1 MTRQTR
7 IGLLVALAFII
18 MFGLVLGEL
27 SETATPTPAPTAM
40 QDASTYAHTAAVETI
55 PVETIEESVSR
66 EMEWPAGPE
75 VVGVIDVDRTTLAA
89 RTPVR
94 DPVPPA
100 PPHAPTAPAAPPAA
114 PTRRAETSQ
123 VVPPSTVHAAA
134 GPPARPAAAR
144 ATTPSPPPPA
154 APRTHTVQPGDNL
167 TRIARKYY
175 GAEHEMKYKRIYQ
188 ANRDKLPDES
198 TLHVGMVL
206 VIPPMNAV
214 ASIPAPAP
222 DPRRAM
228 LAPRGR
234 IASAPERA
242 PLAPR
247 GRITTPLPRD
257 EMTLEELD
265 AHFKKPTTGRVASGR
280 VYVVRRGDSLTTI
293 ARKVLN
299 DGSRAS
305 VLKLYDANRDKLKSP
320 DHLPV
325 GVTLRIPI

>member
-40 QDASTYAHTAAVETI
+40 EDISTYAHTSAVEAI
-55 PVETIEESVSR
+55 PVETIEENFSR
-66 EMEWPAGPE
+66 ETNWPVGPE

-89 RTPVR
+89 RTPER
-94 DPVPPA
+94 EP
-100 PPHAPTAPAAPPAA
+100 APAAPSHAAVAPAA
-114 PTRRAETSQ
+114 SPGRPDVSQ
-123 VVPPSTVHAAA
+123 IVPPSTVHAAA
-134 GPPARPAAAR
+134 SPPARSASAALPAAAR
-144 ATTPSPPPPA
+144 PTPG

-175 GAEHEMKYKRIYQ
+175 GPEHETKYKRIYQ
-188 ANRDKLPDES
+188 ANRDKMADES
-198 TLHVGMVL
+198 TLQVGMVL

-214 ASIPAPAP
+214 ASIPPPAP
-222 DPRRAM
+222 EPRRAALAPRGRITSEPPRAA

-234 IASAPERA
+234 IATA
-242 PLAPR
+242 
-247 GRITTPLPRD
+247 PLPRD

-265 AHFKKPTTGRVASGR
+265 AHFKKPTSGRVASGR

-305 VLKLYDANRDKLKSP
+305 VLKIYDANRDKLKSP

-325 GVTLRIPI
+325 GVTLRIPA

>member
-40 QDASTYAHTAAVETI
+40 EDISTYAHTAAVETI
-55 PVETIEESVSR
+55 PVETIEENFSR
-66 EMEWPAGPE
+66 ETSWPAGPE
-75 VVGVIDVDRTTLAA
+75 VVGVIDVDHTTLAA
-89 RTPVR
+89 RTP
-94 DPVPPA
+94 PGGA
-100 PPHAPTAPAAPPAA
+100 APAAPPRAAAA
-114 PTRRAETSQ
+114 PPRRTDVSQ
-123 VVPPSTVHAAA
+123 IVPPSTVHAAG
-134 GPPARPAAAR
+134 GPPARTAGVAPAGPVR
-144 ATTPSPPPPA
+144 PTPA
-154 APRTHTVQPGDNL
+154 GPRTYTVQPGDNL
-167 TRIARKYY
+167 TRIARKHY
-175 GAEHEMKYKRIYQ
+175 GGEHETKYKRIYQ
-188 ANRDKLPDES
+188 ANRDKMADES
-198 TLHVGMVL
+198 TLQVGMVL

-214 ASIPAPAP
+214 ASIPPPAP
-222 DPRRAM
+222 EPRRAA

-234 IASAPERA
+234 ISSEPPRA
-242 PLAPR
+242 ALAPH
-247 GRITTPLPRD
+247 GRIATVPLPRD

-265 AHFKKPTTGRVASGR
+265 AHFKKPTSGRVASGR

-325 GVTLRIPI
+325 GVTLRIPA

>member
-27 SETATPTPAPTAM
+27 SETANPTPAPTAM
-40 QDASTYAHTAAVETI
+40 EDISIYAHTSAVEAI
-55 PVETIEESVSR
+55 PVETIEESYSR
-66 EMEWPAGPE
+66 ETNWPAGPE
-75 VVGVIDVDRTTLAA
+75 VVGVIDVDRTLAA
-89 RTPVR
+89 RTPDR
-94 DPVPPA
+94 E
-100 PPHAPTAPAAPPAA
+100 PAAARPAA
-114 PTRRAETSQ
+114 GRAVTERPAESAQ

-134 GPPARPAAAR
+134 APPSRPAAAGPAAPARPAPV
-144 ATTPSPPPPA
+144 AT
-154 APRTHTVQPGDNL
+154 RTHKVQSGDNL

-175 GAEHEMKYKRIYQ
+175 GPEHETKYKRIFQ
-188 ANRDKLPDES
+188 ANRDKMADES
-198 TLHVGMVL
+198 TLQVGMVL

-222 DPRRAM
+222 EPRRAALAPHGRIASEPERAA

-234 IASAPERA
+234 LAIA
-242 PLAPR
+242 
-247 GRITTPLPRD
+247 PLPRD
-257 EMTLEELD
+257 EMTLAELD
-265 AHFKKPTTGRVASGR
+265 AHFKKPTAGRVASGR

-305 VLKLYDANRDKLKSP
+305 VLKLYDANRDRLQSP
-320 DHLPV
+320 DHLAV
-325 GVTLRIPI
+325 GMTLRIPA